1 VMTKTNTQN
10 IPDYSQAEAALVLP
24 ENYGWGMRSP
34 DDTIWGF
41 WGPDE
46 RSPQIWEI
54 SRTLLEQ
61 YGLSLDIVYDD
72 PDPAFSAAGK
82 YSQIYYWNQTS

>member
-1 VMTKTNTQN
+1 MS
-10 IPDYSQAEAALVLP
+10 I
-24 ENYGWGMRSP
+24 GWGMRNSN
-34 DDTIWGF
+34 DRIWGF

-54 SRTLLEQ
+54 SRKLLAQ

-72 PDPAFSAAGK
+72 PAFPAAGN